1 VIHTTETRH
10 IPVWEM
16 VIYTTNANGEPR
28 EINLQACSWEA
39 NHLGHLLI
47 QEVIAYEGGYRPV
60 ISSYAGWTEWHV
72 EPGPE
77 MLDVVF
83 DVVSESDEAPTEPTP
98 ADDDA
103 KRFAPADLGHNL
115 VRADAADSHEQFQ
128 QSSEYADAFSDFSTG
143 LRWENL
149 AHAAFQQTPE
159 YADRHAA
166 WEDDQ

>member
-1 VIHTTETRH
+1 MIHTTETRH
-10 IPVWEM
+10 IPVWDM

-28 EINLQACSWEA
+28 EINLRACSWEA

-47 QEVIAYEGGYRPV
+47 QEVITHRKDGLRPV

-77 MLDVVF
+77 VLDVVF
-83 DVVSESDEAPTEPTP
+83 DVVSESDEAPTEPPP
-98 ADDDA
+98 AEA
-103 KRFAPADLGHNL
+103 NS
-115 VRADAADSHEQFQ
+115 ADSHEQFQ
-128 QSSEYADAFSDFSTG
+128 QSSEYTDALYDWAIDQG
-143 LRWENL
+143 HPLGQKAAERLRWENL

-166 WEDDQ
+166 WEGDQ